1 MDREAL
7 ICWERGSGESRSQQ
21 IDMNERSHTLSGRQ
35 SGRFERFCAVNYSYS
50 LPPSQ
55 RISIR
60 DVEFEREMRPA
71 MAEQRSSRTVHSLL
85 LGHFGFAAT
94 GLAVLILS
102 GQARG
107 GGWLYRRG
115 SCACQRAR
123 DEIEPANRQSERQ
136 GGCHDTGSRQVWR
149 RHCTAPMQDKSVIA
163 PAPDKHDPMP
173 TVPDVNTQKQQDG
186 SEAERSGLQAA
197 LIAARAQAERG
208 DEKGCREAL
217 ARARI
222 LAEQDKGGG

>member
-1 MDREAL
+1 M
-7 ICWERGSGESRSQQ
+7 
-21 IDMNERSHTLSGRQ
+21 
-35 SGRFERFCAVNYSYS
+35 NYSCS

-102 GQARG
+102 GQPAAADGCIDEVRALASEHAMKSSPPTASPSGKGDVTTRDLGKSG
-107 GGWLYRRG
+107 GVI
-115 SCACQRAR
+115 A
-123 DEIEPANRQSERQ
+123 PP
-136 GGCHDTGSRQVWR
+136 
-149 RHCTAPMQDKSVIA
+149 PMQDKSVIA

-222 LAEQDKGGG
+222 LAERTKGGG